1 LSDIPVTG
9 FPSEFLYRVRY
20 YLEAEVSGRTLRE
33 AETRLRMRLDSLARA
48 QLHRE
53 VGEPTVT
60 SLYYLGGEPHLP

>member
-1 LSDIPVTG
+1 
-9 FPSEFLYRVRY
+9 
-20 YLEAEVSGRTLRE
+20 
-33 AETRLRMRLDSLARA
+33 MRLDSLARA